1 MVVQRW
7 FEPYQGGGQ
16 SRQFYAGDLV
26 RVRLRVGSHMERH
39 YVAIEIPL
47 PSGLEGVDTSLAST
61 AKLPSSPLE
70 EGPGEGY
77 EYESDE
83 DTGEM
88 RTADNPWAY
97 RFYSP
102 FDHIEMRDDR
112 VIIFASHLPAGVHVH
127 SFVARATTPGDFVL
141 KPAQAEEMYTP
152 EVFGRS
158 DGGKLQVTLPTPVA
172 EK

>member
-1 MVVQRW
+1 
-7 FEPYQGGGQ
+7 
-16 SRQFYAGDLV
+16 
-26 RVRLRVGSHMERH
+26 
-39 YVAIEIPL
+39 
-47 PSGLEGVDTSLAST
+47 VDTSLAST
-61 AKLPSSPLE
+61 AKLKAEPGE

-77 EYESDE
+77 DYESDE

-88 RTADNPWAY
+88 RTEETPWWAN

-102 FDHIEMRDDR
+102 FDHVEMRDDR
-112 VIIFASHLPAGVHVH
+112 VIIFASHLPPGVHVH

-141 KPAQAEEMYTP
+141 KPAHAEEMYTP

-158 DGGKLQVTLPTPVA
+158 DGGRLQVTLPAKVA